1 MSDGESNTL
10 KYVGIGCLVVG
21 LLGMCGVG
29 ACVTCVGAG
38 AGGIMAA
45 VAAPA
50 EAVHGFMREVR
61 TGGSTSAYAR
71 MNASYRAANSQAD
84 FDARLAAFPALTA
97 ATDATIAQ
105 RNVNGTTAVMS
116 GTLDGT
122 VCAAG
127 GTGCAVPISFTLHQE
142 GEAWYIDTV
151 TIEGQLF

>member
-10 KYVGIGCLVVG
+10 KYVGIGCLIVG
-21 LLGMCGVG
+21 LLGVCGVG

-50 EAVHGFMREVR
+50 EAAHGFMREVR
-61 TGGSTSAYAR
+61 TGSTPAAYAR
-71 MNASYRAANSQAD
+71 MNASYRAANTQAD
-84 FDARLAAFPALTA
+84 FDARLLAFPALTA

-105 RNVNGTTAVMS
+105 RNVHGTTATMS

-127 GTGCAVPISFTLHQE
+127 GTGCAVPVSFELHQE
-142 GEAWYIDTV
+142 GEAWFIDAI
-151 TIEGQLF
+151 TIEGQVF